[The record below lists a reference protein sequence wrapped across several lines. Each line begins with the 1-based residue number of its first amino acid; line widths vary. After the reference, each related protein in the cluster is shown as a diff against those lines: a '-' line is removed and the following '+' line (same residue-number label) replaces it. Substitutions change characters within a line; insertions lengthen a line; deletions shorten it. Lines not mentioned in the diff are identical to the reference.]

1 MNPRIEKISAEI
13 EKVKAKLSSHQARL
27 RELERQ
33 KTEFENADIL
43 AMVRGMDVAP
53 DEFAAFVRMFKAQQA
68 KQAGALPDLEA
79 LATGEADAD
88 TGTGSG
94 TDTGT
99 GNETDTAL
107 QDDGG
112 GNSDN
117 HSGNATN
124 LETDKEDI
132 QQ

>member
-13 EKVKAKLSSHQARL
+13 EKVRAKLSSHQARL

-53 DEFAAFVRMFKAQQA
+53 DEFAAFVRMFKAQRA
-68 KQAGALPDLEA
+68 KQAGALPDLET
-79 LATGEADAD
+79 LATGEADTD
-88 TGTGSG
+88 TGTGS
-94 TDTGT
+94 
-99 GNETDTAL
+99 ETDTAL

-124 LETDKEDI
+124 LETDKEDV
-132 QQ
+132 Q